1 MLPGR
6 TVITT
11 DASLLEIKRIVRN
24 KTIDEFVKLLKN
36 KSTYKTSVF
45 YQHYG
50 YVSVEEI
57 EEIAEQLKEKEH
69 DLVMKGDN

>member
-36 KSTYKTSVF
+36 KSTYKKSVF